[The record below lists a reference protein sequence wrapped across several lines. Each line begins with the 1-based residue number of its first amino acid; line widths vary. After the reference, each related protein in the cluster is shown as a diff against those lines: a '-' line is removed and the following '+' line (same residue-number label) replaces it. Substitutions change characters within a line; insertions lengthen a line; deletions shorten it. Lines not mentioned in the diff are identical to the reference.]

1 MLTEQDFIRIEKQAI
16 GMYQNLEL
24 QIIEEIATRIANFGY
39 ANTVVLNDIKIAQEM
54 GFLYQDIVRLV
65 AEYNNTSYEKVAE
78 IFNQAGAQTL
88 KFDDKIYTEAGLN
101 PLPINQSSSMV
112 QILNSTIEKTAGNLQ
127 NLVMTTAISS
137 QTAFYNAINLAYMEV
152 STGVKSYS
160 QSILDSIKELAD
172 TGGYI
177 TYPSGRQMSIESAVR
192 MNIITG
198 VNQSCGKL
206 QELRANELGWDLM
219 ELTAHSGARP
229 SHAEW
234 QGKIVSR
241 SGQKG
246 YLSLDDIGYGTATG
260 FKGINCR
267 HDWHPYHKGSTR
279 AYTQEQLQEWQ
290 NEKVTYNGKK
300 ISKYDATQIQR
311 RMERKI
317 RQDKKTLAG
326 LQGVIKSNT
335 TDNKLIEDTR
345 TQFSKQSLIYK
356 THQNELDDF
365 IQQTSLRKDNSRL
378 YVGKQD
384 KSISTQVANVTKIAN
399 KYNNSDIIGMKVN
412 GIEITEIGE
421 HIISRTYARNVSFE
435 DVQDTLK
442 NPAEYGIIKEDS
454 KGRKSFCVYGKNVT
468 IAVNPNTGKLATV
481 RQTSRREKKKYGIEE

>member
-112 QILNSTIEKTAGNLQ
+112 QILNSTIKKTVGNLQ
-127 NLVMTTAISS
+127 NLAMTTAISS

-267 HDWHPYHKGSTR
+267 HDWHPYHKCSTR
-279 AYTQEQLQEWQ
+279 AYTQEQLNAWQ
-290 NEKVTYNGKK
+290 DEKVTYNGKK

-311 RMERKI
+311 RMERQI

-454 KGRKSFCVYGKNVT
+454 KGRKSFYVYGKNVT
-468 IAVNPNTGKLATV
+468 IAVNPDTGKLATV